1 MNKNDVC
8 GKFPDFC
15 YKAFTC
21 EKYAKQFMENGSF
34 RMGCLY
40 SYRTIEDESRRDSTE
55 GIGRT
60 KEPGIVT
67 YYGYTQNLKEK
78 PAIVQKPGYQ
88 EHHIEQSNPVYC
100 LCTSLPTVNLN
111 YMRNQFGQYIVKIG
125 NPKEMAVEINE
136 YFFNEGQSIRIEG
149 CPVDYNKGK
158 KQNRELTN
166 SERADLAYKQ
176 KCETFIKDH
185 EFRIVVIRLGE
196 VCTEPCIFLDEDE
209 EVEPECKFIEINLGK
224 KLSYLIQ
231 V

>member
-40 SYRTIEDESRRDSTE
+40 SYRTIEDESRRDTTE
-55 GIGRT
+55 GTGRT
-60 KEPGIVT
+60 IEPGIVISCGVSPNPEEKT
-67 YYGYTQNLKEK
+67 IWTKEF
-78 PAIVQKPGYQ
+78 GYQ
-88 EHHIEQSNPVYC
+88 EHHIEQGNLVYC
-100 LCTSLPTVNLN
+100 FCTSLPTVNLN

-125 NPKEMAVEINE
+125 NPQEMAVEINE
-136 YFFNEGQSIRIEG
+136 YFFNEGQSILIVG

-185 EFRIVVIRLGE
+185 EFRIVAIRLGE
-196 VCTEPCIFLDEDE
+196 VCTKPCIFLDEDE

-224 KLSYLIQ
+224 KLSYLSQ